1 MSLPTDGT
9 ALSVRPEAVTA
20 LAAELTALGGELSD
34 DAALC
39 HAAAASL
46 YAALSADEGWAAGS
60 AATAWARLTDAVAQ
74 RSAAVAATLLGALAA
89 YRTADASLASR
100 IPGGT
105 EAGQVGG
112 R

>member
-1 MSLPTDGT
+1 MSSPTDG
-9 ALSVRPEAVTA
+9 AAISFRPGAVTA
-20 LAAELTALGGELSD
+20 LAAELAALGGELSD

-39 HAAAASL
+39 RAAAASL

-60 AATAWARLTDAVAQ
+60 AATAWATLTDAVAD

-89 YRTADASLASR
+89 YSTADASLASR
-100 IPGGT
+100 ITQGT
-105 EAGQVGG
+105 GAGQVGG